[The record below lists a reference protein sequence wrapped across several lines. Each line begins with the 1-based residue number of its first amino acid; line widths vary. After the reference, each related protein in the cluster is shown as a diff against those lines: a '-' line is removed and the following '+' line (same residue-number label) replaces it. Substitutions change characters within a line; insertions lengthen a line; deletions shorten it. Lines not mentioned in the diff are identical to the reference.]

1 MSHKPAHAHHRLI
14 VQPDD
19 GVEPVLQILGEA
31 RRTLRTVQF
40 TLDDPRFVQ
49 AVLDAHRRGVKV
61 QVLLNPQKSSGERGN
76 DHSFER
82 FHRAGVPV
90 EWTHPRFPVTH
101 EKAIVIDNER
111 ALIATFNL
119 SPKYFGETRDHALLT
134 EDPEQVQA
142 ILAAFDADWRRK
154 PYEPAEDT
162 GLVWSPDNSR
172 RLICGFIDEAKNTL
186 DGQHPK
192 FVDATV
198 IDRLAAAQHRGV
210 RVRVLCGGKHGLSPW
225 DMHDTFAS
233 LRILE
238 RTDVRVRRQKHL
250 KVHAKLLLA
259 DGKSALLGSM
269 NLDRSAFDLRRE
281 LGVVVESPHIVERLV
296 ELFDH
301 DWHKGKHWKPPDPL
315 AADTHDVG
323 ELPNDPHFVHD

>member
-1 MSHKPAHAHHRLI
+1 MSSQAVHAHHRLI

-19 GVEPVLQILGEA
+19 GAEPVLALLADA

-49 AVLDAHRRGVKV
+49 ALLDGHRRGVKV
-61 QVLLNPQKSSGERGN
+61 HVLLNPKKSSGERGN
-76 DHSFER
+76 DASFEG
-82 FHRAGVPV
+82 FQRAGVAV

-101 EKAIVIDNER
+101 EKAIVIDDER
-111 ALIATFNL
+111 ALIASFNL
-119 SPKYFGETRDHALLT
+119 SAKYFGETRDHGVLT
-134 EDPEQVQA
+134 EHPAQVRA
-142 ILAAFDADWRRK
+142 IVQAFDADWHRK
-154 PYEPAEDT
+154 PFVPDGDT
-162 GLVWSPDNSR
+162 GLVWSPDNAR
-172 RLICGFIDEAKNTL
+172 RLIADFIDGAKHTL
-186 DGQHPK
+186 DVQHPK

-198 IDRLAAAQHRGV
+198 IDRLAAAQYRGV

-238 RTDVRVRRQKHL
+238 RGDIKVRRQKHL

-259 DGKSALLGSM
+259 DGKAALLGSM

-281 LGVVVESPHIVERLV
+281 LGVVVEAPGIVGRLG

-301 DWHKGKHWKPPDPL
+301 DWHKGEHWKPPDPL
-315 AADTHDVG
+315 DADAHDVG
-323 ELPNDPHFVHD
+323 ELPHDPHFLHD

>member
-1 MSHKPAHAHHRLI
+1 MSPKPAHAHHRLI

-19 GVEPVLQILGEA
+19 GAEPVLALLGEA

-40 TLDDPRFVQ
+40 TLDDPRFIQ

-61 QVLLNPQKSSGERGN
+61 EVLLNPQKSSGERGN
-76 DHSFER
+76 DQSFER

-101 EKAIVIDNER
+101 EKAIVIDDER

-186 DGQHPK
+186 DVQHPK

-210 RVRVLCGGKHGLSPW
+210 RVRVLCGGKHGLGPW

-250 KVHAKLLLA
+250 KAHAKLLLA

-281 LGVVVESPHIVERLV
+281 LGVVVESPHVVERLA

-301 DWHKGKHWKPPDPL
+301 DWHKGEHWKPPDPL
-315 AADTHDVG
+315 AADTHDDG
-323 ELPNDPHFVHD
+323 ELPHDPHFVHE